1 MYNQFFGQ
9 FLLQKGLLTAEQL
22 CRAFQAESAV
32 RVKLGVLA
40 VDRGWMTAAQAQEIN
55 EMQKAADKRFGD
67 LAIAKNYLTEDQVT
81 ELLQSQRSGHLSL
94 SQAIIDQGFLSLAEL
109 TPVLEL
115 YKRESGPGRAE
126 DEYDALAGRCLE
138 LAGAGQ
144 TDTLYVDYI
153 GLFLRNMVRSLQ
165 VTPVL
170 ERAEKF
176 DGSVQGRF
184 ISQTLQLQ
192 DCNLLTGMALSD
204 ATVVQLASLYS
215 KESLNAADEL
225 ALDAAAE
232 FLNLHN
238 GLFSI
243 NLGNSGVEA
252 LMLPQQ
258 VEQSPEFTVRQ
269 GYAVSIVIPFG
280 RLHLIIAQ
288 VE

>member
-81 ELLQSQRSGHLSL
+81 ELLQSQCSGHLSL

-115 YKRESGPGRAE
+115 YKRESGSGQAK
-126 DEYDALAGRCLE
+126 DESDALAGRCLE

-144 TDTLYVDYI
+144 ADTLYVDYI

-192 DCNLLTGMALSD
+192 DRNLLTGMALSD
-204 ATVVQLASLYS
+204 AAVVQLASLYS

-269 GYAVSIVIPFG
+269 GYAVSIVNPFG